1 MRLSI
6 HGTPKASIFIGIS
19 MNFHYKPSILG
30 YPPFLETYGNLH
42 IPTNPPVSSN
52 VMSQNPWELNP
63 TIILTMF
70 HGNQPAK
77 DVLYHPFSRKLVVFS
92 KYQSNFK
99 SNTQKPTI
107 YFDQREQLQET
118 LTLLV

>member
-1 MRLSI
+1 
-6 HGTPKASIFIGIS
+6 

-63 TIILTMF
+63 TIVLTMF

-77 DVLYHPFSRKLVVFS
+77 DVLYHPISRKIVFFPNAKVTS
-92 KYQSNFK
+92 KATRKNLPPISFD
-99 SNTQKPTI
+99 
-107 YFDQREQLQET
+107 YFDQREQLQERKP
-118 LTLLV
+118 

>member
-1 MRLSI
+1 
-6 HGTPKASIFIGIS
+6 
-19 MNFHYKPSILG
+19 
-30 YPPFLETYGNLH
+30 
-42 IPTNPPVSSN
+42 
-52 VMSQNPWELNP
+52 
-63 TIILTMF
+63 MF